1 MTARNRKVEDTAEG
15 CRSLAENDRGRATT
29 TTTPRMRVA
38 LGRSADAW
46 TARAALL
53 DRLETIFNER
63 VAENRGLITRVL

>member
-1 MTARNRKVEDTAEG
+1 
-15 CRSLAENDRGRATT
+15 
-29 TTTPRMRVA
+29 MRVA